1 MNLVYLGGQ
10 YHMSITRS
18 YNKHTGTYYAYE
30 TSYEWDES
38 LKKKVQRKRCI
49 GQFDP
54 VTDEIIPNKKRGRPR
69 KGAESTGNESSA
81 PVLSS
86 GQEPS
91 SSQSLTEIIEKMS
104 LIEKTYQ
111 TLGNEL
117 SALVD
122 MITDLKA

>member
-1 MNLVYLGGQ
+1 
-10 YHMSITRS
+10 MSITRS

-69 KGAESTGNESSA
+69 KGVESTGNESSA

-111 TLGNEL
+111 SLGNEL

-122 MITDLKA
+122 MINDLKA